1 MSAWECCATICNQKG
16 LHARAAAEVVT
27 LSCSYRSEI
36 KLGVSDKSASGKS
49 LIQLLM
55 LAAKKGTVVSIFAE
69 GDDAQAAAEAIQA
82 LIKNRFNEDF

>member
-27 LSCSYRSEI
+27 LCCSYKAEI
-36 KLGVSDKSASGKS
+36 NLGVADKKASGKS

-55 LAAKKGTVVSIFAE
+55 LAAKKGTVVSIFSE
-69 GDDAQAAAEAIQA
+69 GEDAKAAAEALQA